1 MRASHLV
8 LIGTLIASTAVP
20 TAALARPRL
29 PGILG
34 AVVGGM
40 VGGMM
45 FHHHHGYSARYHG
58 QPSRNV
64 AVAPPTESRPEAGQ
78 QATAAAGPP
87 VSTGPLYWPRLAD
100 DVIDYVF
107 WPTGTGDRFWA
118 FGYGDIVGGA
128 LRPDSRADQVAAR
141 RSRTPNTTTASGA
154 DVAPGPCGGQQA
166 SSADAVIT
174 RLEETLPPTEAQK
187 ALLAN
192 LRDALR
198 HGLDYIDTACP
209 TDRPQNPTARLD
221 AMEDRLWAARQT
233 LLITRA
239 PLDALYASLTDEQ
252 KAKLNGPSPGPGAGA
267 GAPASAREATCTQAT
282 PELPLAQMGRGGR
295 PSQEQRAGLEA
306 LKTTSA
312 GLAKMLAAS
321 CPAALP
327 TTPVE
332 RLDTADKRLNSL
344 LYAVVTLRAPLDAVA
359 AVSSDA
365 SKTRATTR

>member
-1 MRASHLV
+1 MRASRLV
-8 LIGTLIASTAVP
+8 LVGTLIASTAVP
-20 TAALARPRL
+20 TAAPARPRL

-40 VGGMM
+40 VGGMLL
-45 FHHHHGYSARYHG
+45 HHRHGYSARYHG

-64 AVAPPTESRPEAGQ
+64 AVAAPTEPRPETGQ
-78 QATAAAGPP
+78 QAAAAPP
-87 VSTGPLYWPRLAD
+87 ASIGPLYWPRLAD

-107 WPTGTGDRFWA
+107 WPTGADDRFWA

-154 DVAPGPCGGQQA
+154 DVAPGPCTGQQA
-166 SSADAVIT
+166 SSADAVIA
-174 RLEETLPPTEAQK
+174 RLEETLQPTEAQK

-209 TDRPQNPTARLD
+209 TDRPQSPTARLD

-239 PLDALYASLTDEQ
+239 PLDALDASLTDEQ
-252 KAKLNGPSPGPGAGA
+252 KVKLNGPSAAA
-267 GAPASAREATCTQAT
+267 GAPASAREATCTQAM

-295 PSQEQRAGLEA
+295 PSPEQRAGLDA

-312 GLAKMLAAS
+312 GLAKMLATS

-327 TTPVE
+327 ATPVE

-359 AVSSDA
+359 SMSSDTSRAGAKA
-365 SKTRATTR
+365 SR